1 MDEELRHNLT
11 HLNLYGIPLDCR
23 ADFTKSDWLCWTA
36 SMASSRKV
44 FEKII
49 GAMWKAYN
57 DSPSRVAMTDFYDTK
72 SSYKTAFRHRSVQ
85 GGLWIKLLLSKNI
98 LKERV

>member
-49 GAMWKAYN
+49 GTMWKAYN
-57 DSPSRVAMTDFYDTK
+57 DSADTEEI
-72 SSYKTAFRHRSVQ
+72 AEMMD
-85 GGLWIKLLLSKNI
+85 LLG
-98 LKERV
+98 V